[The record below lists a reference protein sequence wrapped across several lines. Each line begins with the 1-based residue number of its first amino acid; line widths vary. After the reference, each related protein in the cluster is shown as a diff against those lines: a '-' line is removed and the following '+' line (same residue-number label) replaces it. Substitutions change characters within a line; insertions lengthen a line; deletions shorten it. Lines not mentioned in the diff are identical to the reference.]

1 LKYVFLD
8 PIGPTATPSLY
19 TCGVMSNNTVHLPD
33 APPPVPALS
42 FRRFRGPV
50 DYAPLVAV
58 HEAAREWDRVDPL
71 SAREGIPTVETM
83 GQLLDG
89 VPPDTPDI
97 LIADI
102 DGRVVGYNHV
112 LFRWTEETGLRVYLH
127 LGYLVPEWRGHGI
140 GQTMLRWC
148 QRRIQEIAA
157 GERHHGPTTYA
168 TNVSST
174 EQEAD
179 ALVRQNGYS
188 DVHRLSDMKREPLL
202 LLPPTALPSGVAQRP
217 VEPAQYRA
225 IYAAFKDAF
234 AGNWTSTPE
243 SEDDYLQFIDDEMA
257 GPGCDPELYQV
268 AWAGDQVVG
277 LVFARIERGV
287 GVIPQVAVRKAWQR
301 RGIGRALMV
310 AALRALYDRGMRQVR
325 IITDAE
331 DAYGARSLY
340 ESLGFREVKQHIF
353 YRKPFA

>member
-1 LKYVFLD
+1 M
-8 PIGPTATPSLY
+8 
-19 TCGVMSNNTVHLPD
+19 MSDNMVHLPD
-33 APPPVPALS
+33 APPISTLT

-58 HEAAREWDRVDPL
+58 HEAAQEWDRVDPL
-71 SAREGIPTVETM
+71 SAREGVPTVETM
-83 GQLLDG
+83 RQILDG
-89 VPPDTPDI
+89 VLPGSPDM

-112 LFRWTEETGLRVYLH
+112 LHRWTEETGLRVYLH

-140 GQTMLRWC
+140 GKTMLRWC

-157 GERHHGPTTYA
+157 GEQHHGPTTYA

-174 EQEAD
+174 EREAD

-188 DVHRLSDMKREPLL
+188 DVRRLSDMTLEPL
-202 LLPPTALPSGVAQRP
+202 PSMPSTALPSGLAQRP

-234 AGNWTSTPE
+234 AGNWTSKPE
-243 SEDDYLQFIDDEMA
+243 DEDDYLWFLDDEMS
-257 GPGCDPELYQV
+257 GPTFDPALYQV
-268 AWAGDQVVG
+268 AWAGDEVAG
-277 LVFARIERGV
+277 LVFARIQRGV

-301 RGIGRALMV
+301 RGIGRALMI
-310 AALRALYDRGMRQVR
+310 AALRALYDRGMSQVR
-325 IITDAE
+325 IVTVAD
-331 DAYGARSLY
+331 DTYGARSLY
-340 ESLGFREVKQHIF
+340 ESLGFREFKQHIF
-353 YRKPFA
+353 YRKPFDREESLQSHGSV